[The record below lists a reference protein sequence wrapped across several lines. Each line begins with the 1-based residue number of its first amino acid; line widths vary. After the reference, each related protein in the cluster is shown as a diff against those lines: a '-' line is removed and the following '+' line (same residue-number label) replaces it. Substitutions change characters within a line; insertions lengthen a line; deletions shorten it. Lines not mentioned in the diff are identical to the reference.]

1 MRRNADELTLSIRAR
16 RPLFDR
22 KYGCAD
28 FHPALSWCLPMT
40 LINVSGVAATIPEQ
54 RWSRILPIA
63 FVMYTIAFVDRTN
76 VSLALPRMSRDL
88 HMDPAQAGAASGIF
102 FIGYLLLQIP
112 AGYLASRWSP
122 KWLVSILLAAWGLSA
137 AAAGLV
143 HTWREFLLVRFL
155 LGVAEAGVWPATLV
169 LISRWF
175 PPDERARAN
184 AYWMLCLPAAAIVSS
199 PISGWILD
207 RWNWRVLL
215 ISEGLLP
222 ILWLLFWIAL
232 IDDCP
237 DQASWIT
244 DNEREYLKR
253 MNKERPSLEPAV
265 RQSWPS
271 AILRPPVLVLFLI
284 SFLVSA
290 GNYGLLFWLP
300 SVLESI
306 KLSTRAP
313 LSQLQ
318 VGLLNALPY
327 ITAALAMIFISKR
340 SDRRQERP
348 RHVASSLGWAGILLL
363 VSVFAGERSPT
374 LAFGLLCLAT
384 AGSFGML
391 GPFWAIPTELLPAEV
406 AGAAIGVIQLSNL
419 GGAIGPMLVGLLQ
432 KQTGSFKG
440 AFEILALGW
449 CVGAGL
455 CLLLKQRPLRSF
467 G

>member
-1 MRRNADELTLSIRAR
+1 MLNDAANITSSAASI
-16 RPLFDR
+16 PQ
-22 KYGCAD
+22 
-28 FHPALSWCLPMT
+28 
-40 LINVSGVAATIPEQ
+40 Q
-54 RWSRILPIA
+54 RWIRILPATFI
-63 FVMYTIAFVDRTN
+63 MYTIAFVDRTN
-76 VSLALPRMSRDL
+76 VSLTLPQMSRDL

-102 FIGYLLLQIP
+102 FVGYLLLQIP
-112 AGYLASRWSP
+112 GGYLASRWSP
-122 KWLVSILLAAWGLSA
+122 KWLVSILLAAWGLCA

-143 HTWREFLLVRFL
+143 HTWREFLVVRFL
-155 LGVAEAGVWPATLV
+155 LGVAEAGVWPAALV

-175 PPDERARAN
+175 PPEERARAN

-215 ISEGLLP
+215 FSEGLLP

-232 IDDCP
+232 IDDSP

-244 DNEREYLKR
+244 DSEREYLKR
-253 MNKERPSLEPAV
+253 MNEERPRLEPAL

-271 AILRPPVLVLFLI
+271 LIVRPPVLVLLLI
-284 SFLVSA
+284 SLLVSA
-290 GNYGLLFWLP
+290 GNYGFLFWLP

-306 KLSTRAP
+306 KLGTRAP
-313 LSQLQ
+313 LSPLQ

-327 ITAALAMIFISKR
+327 ITAALGMILISRR

-348 RHVASSLGWAGILLL
+348 RHVASSLAWAGILLL
-363 VSVFAGERSPT
+363 VSVFAGARSPT

-391 GPFWAIPTELLPAEV
+391 GAFWAIPTELLPAEV

-432 KQTGSFKG
+432 KQTGSFKV
-440 AFEILALGW
+440 AFEIMALGW
-449 CVGAGL
+449 CAGGAL
-455 CLLLKQRPLRSF
+455 CLLLKRRPVRSF